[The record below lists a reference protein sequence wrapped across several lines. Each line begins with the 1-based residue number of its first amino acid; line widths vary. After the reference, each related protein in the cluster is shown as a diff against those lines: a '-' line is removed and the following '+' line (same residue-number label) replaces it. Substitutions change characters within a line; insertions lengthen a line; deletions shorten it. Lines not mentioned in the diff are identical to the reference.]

1 MRIRALIVRI
11 IRQFIHDKRTMAL
24 LIVAP
29 LLVLSMMYLVFNGD
43 AYQPKIGTV
52 QIPNALSDQLSSG
65 DAEVIAF
72 DTEAMAQ
79 SALADQEIDALI
91 RLDQGVP
98 HIVLEGSDPSKNR
111 AVMLLI
117 QKTLQGQGAPGAPV
131 ASSETPPA
139 PDQGGN
145 SAVDPGSAAATSPNS
160 ASAGLEGAA
169 QQLPKSQAPVF
180 EYLHGGADMSSFDSL
195 SPVLIGLFAFF
206 FVFLIAGVS
215 FLRERTSGTLER
227 LLATPLRRWEI
238 VVGYM
243 AGFGIFTS
251 LQAVLIAGFTV
262 YALGSLM
269 VGSFGY
275 VLLIMLLLS
284 LAALSFGTLLSAF
297 ANSEFQM
304 IQFIPL
310 VIVPQVFF
318 SGLFDLESISPW
330 LRWITHITPLKYG
343 ADALRG
349 IMIRGEGWSG
359 IALDVYVLAG
369 LSIAF
374 MLANVLALRK
384 HRKI

>member
-1 MRIRALIVRI
+1 MRIRALMIRI
-11 IRQFIHDKRTMAL
+11 IRQFLHDKRSLAL

-29 LLVLSMMYLVFNGD
+29 ILVLFLMYLVFNGD
-43 AYQPKIGTV
+43 AYRPKIG
-52 QIPNALSDQLSSG
+52 ALQLPAALTESLSSA
-65 DAEVIAF
+65 DAEVTVYK
-72 DTEAMAQ
+72 TEDEAEA
-79 SALADQEIDALI
+79 ALAHQDIDA
-91 RLDQGVP
+91 
-98 HIVLEGSDPSKNR
+98 IVRIKDGAPSIKLEGSAPSKNR

-117 QKTLQGQGAPGAPV
+117 QQTMQRQAGGAAAPAQAQAQMQGQSQTQAQAQTQAQGQPQLQGQSP
-131 ASSETPPA
+131 
-139 PDQGGN
+139 
-145 SAVDPGSAAATSPNS
+145 SPN
-160 ASAGLEGAA
+160 
-169 QQLPKSQAPVF
+169 PVF
-180 EYLHGGADMSSFDSL
+180 EYLHGGADMSSFDSF

-238 VVGYM
+238 VAGYM

-251 LQAVLIAGFTV
+251 LQALLIAGFTIGV
-262 YALGSLM
+262 LGSM
-269 VGSFGY
+269 MAGSFWY

-304 IQFIPL
+304 IQFIPI

-318 SGLFDLESISPW
+318 SGLFDLDTMSPW
-330 LRWITHITPLKYG
+330 LRWIAHITPLKYG
-343 ADALRG
+343 ADALRNV
-349 IMIRGEGWSG
+349 MLRGEGWSA

-369 LSIAF
+369 LSLIF
-374 MLANVLALRK
+374 MAGNVLALRK